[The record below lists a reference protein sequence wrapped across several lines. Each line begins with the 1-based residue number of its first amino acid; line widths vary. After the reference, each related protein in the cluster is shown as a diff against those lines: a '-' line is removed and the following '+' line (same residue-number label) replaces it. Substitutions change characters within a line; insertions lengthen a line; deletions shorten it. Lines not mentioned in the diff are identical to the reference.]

1 VDGCLGRWMLGLC
14 KLLSGCCYAVVRW
27 KLECFG
33 WVVAK
38 VLLYGCGLLLR
49 CCYAVAKWML
59 GFCGWLLG
67 FCKAFSR

>member
-1 VDGCLGRWMLGLC
+1 MDGCLGRWMLGLC

-38 VLLYGCGLLLR
+38 VLRYSCKVAVRMMRIFLR
-49 CCYAVAKWML
+49 CCYAVA
-59 GFCGWLLG
+59 
-67 FCKAFSR
+67 